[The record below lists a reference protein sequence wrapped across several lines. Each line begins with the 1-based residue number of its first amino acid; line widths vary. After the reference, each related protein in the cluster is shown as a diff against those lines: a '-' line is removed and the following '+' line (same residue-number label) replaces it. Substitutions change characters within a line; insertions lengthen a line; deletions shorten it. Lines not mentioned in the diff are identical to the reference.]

1 MATLSTSRF
10 LENVV
15 HPSLYKKISN
25 FDSHKDDGV
34 FLESFLN
41 DLKRA
46 LEKGNEDNNILQIIA
61 LRLNSL
67 IGDNLFVSTSQKGE
81 ETGKKLEQDF
91 EALMLS
97 MASVLSSKIAND
109 FFNGNQAIKNIKEIK
124 QTYNLGGIGSLGASI
139 NINVNGQK
147 QPISYYKQQLMDA
160 NKRHIGNYDSYL
172 HSLYIEKFGKIDF
185 DGSRFS
191 VGVDIDYYESQRL
204 LRAFNILKN
213 AKISLKNSKNLRQ
226 IKLGQTNPFKMYVSV
241 ISAVTNLS
249 YDQIYAQY
257 ARMRNCYDFHR
268 NEHGQMV
275 EKHLGHIYSV
285 YELIGLGL
293 VDSAGNSQ
301 VVDYLIVNDSSSSS
315 GLIKVLTTKEIVHD
329 YIGNSSNIF
338 HDNRY
343 LKSSGIFNKNK
354 IKLSIKQFN

>member
-1 MATLSTSRF
+1 MATLSTQRF
-10 LENVV
+10 LENIV
-15 HPSLYKKISN
+15 HPDLYKTISK

-41 DLKRA
+41 DLKRS
-46 LEKGNEDNNILQIIA
+46 LVDGGDPVLQEIA

-67 IGDNLFVSTSQKGE
+67 IGDDLFIYTGNSADS
-81 ETGKKLEQDF
+81 GKKLEQDF

-97 MASVLSSKIAND
+97 MASVLSSQVANQ
-109 FFNGNQAIKNIKEIK
+109 FFYGNQAIANINQIK
-124 QTYNLGGIGSLGASI
+124 QTYNLGGIGKLGAVI

-147 QPISYYKQQLMDA
+147 MPINYYKQQLM
-160 NKRHIGNYDSYL
+160 NKAKMHMGNYDAYM

-185 DGSRFS
+185 DGNNFNINMN
-191 VGVDIDYYESQRL
+191 IDYYASQRV

-226 IKLGQTNPFKMYVSV
+226 IKLGQTNPFKMFVSV
-241 ISAVTNLS
+241 ISAVTSLS
-249 YDQIYAQY
+249 YNQIYAQY
-257 ARMRNCYDFHR
+257 CRMRNCYDFHR
-268 NEHGQMV
+268 QEHGQMV

-293 VDSAGNSQ
+293 IDSAGNSQ
-301 VVDYLIVNDSSSSS
+301 VVDYLIVNDSTSAH
-315 GLIKVLTTKEIVHD
+315 GRIKVLTTKEIVHD
-329 YIGNSSNIF
+329 YVGNNSNIF